1 MFVGRI
7 MFLFVGGAYNV
18 FGSYSRRIMY
28 LVRVMSVNVFVRIM
42 DVNVLVRVM
51 SVNVLIG

>member
-7 MFLFVGGAYNV
+7 MFLFVWWGVNV
-18 FGSYSRRIMY
+18 FVRIMD
-28 LVRVMSVNVFVRIM
+28 VNVFVRIM

-51 SVNVLIG
+51 GVNVFCSCNGR